1 MRKPRHRL
9 FAPNFWRTV
18 YAPNTPVLK
27 LKPTAIRHLLAF
39 GTISLASAQ
48 AVAAQPATAGKFV
61 VAQKNSRHRKR
72 PVSTVIAIATC
83 MLASLAVVSYLQQ
96 DVRGPNIYLPTQIRF
111 ISSMMVS
118 RSA

>member
-18 YAPNTPVLK
+18 YPPNTPVLK
-27 LKPTAIRHLLAF
+27 LKPTAIRGLLAF

-61 VAQKNSRHRKR
+61 VAQKNSRHQKR
-72 PVSTVIAIATC
+72 RVSTVTAIAFPC

-96 DVRGPNIYLPTQIRF
+96 DVRGPNIAMSKPVRMQTHYILQ
-111 ISSMMVS
+111 
-118 RSA
+118 